1 LAISSDSFSSTITL
15 DSPSISQIN
24 PIMKHD
30 NLNPKTDIG
39 TSRRQSE
46 KGKEIESFTKEN
58 KLLNNLNKKESEMEM
73 FYFDPTESPARK
85 TLMKNV
91 NEKAKKGFP
100 KKNLLQNSSTPNPDH
115 FIQSEE
121 NTQTLSKFYFSPDSK
136 TLNSQP
142 DFKFK
147 PPTSTTTADVEAE
160 NLNQSIKPSFQY
172 QHQNIFKTILRSK
185 HFQTLRRTCDACQNA
200 KSNCICSNKAVEN
213 KTVLKT
219 DEMNPNKTITK
230 SNHYTK
236 PKSKLQRLIHEF
248 YLPSNV
254 DLKKEKS
261 SEDVNK
267 DIEVDPSL
275 KNKTFNQIKTRTK
288 EKFKSQMKEW
298 ANSLNIGTNSNVD
311 DCPSISTKTVIR
323 RKSNFE
329 DPQKLNIR
337 LRSRVKKQLKQY
349 EHNSIVGTKKKRSK
363 RIEWRPLVGDQIP
376 KSSKQILQ
384 EISVI
389 AKNKAKNKSDA
400 RIMKNETMIKS
411 KTKPRDKYKYEEN
424 DDDDDDEDDGDD
436 LIDTISITL
445 NNDDT
450 IVSNKK
456 SCAVNNFSQGPNK
469 GRKKVDFH
477 QKTPTGANPY
487 RTKAITSRVNQHT

>member
-1 LAISSDSFSSTITL
+1 MKL
-15 DSPSISQIN
+15 DNIN
-24 PIMKHD
+24 PKI
-30 NLNPKTDIG
+30 DIES
-39 TSRRQSE
+39 SRRQSE
-46 KGKEIESFTKEN
+46 NIQEIESYTKEN
-58 KLLNNLNKKESEMEM
+58 KMLNNLNKKESEMEM

-100 KKNLLQNSSTPNPDH
+100 KKNLLQNSSTPNPDN

-136 TLNSQP
+136 TLNNQP

-147 PPTSTTTADVEAE
+147 PPTSTTDVEAE

-185 HFQTLRRTCDACQNA
+185 HFQTLRRTCDSCQNA

-219 DEMNPNKTITK
+219 TPNEMNPNKTITK

-248 YLPSNV
+248 YLPSNG

-261 SEDVNK
+261 SEDVSK
-267 DIEVDPSL
+267 DIEIDPSL

-298 ANSLNIGTNSNVD
+298 ANSLNIGTNSNMD
-311 DCPSISTKTVIR
+311 DCTSISTKTIIR

-389 AKNKAKNKSDA
+389 AKNKGKNKSDA
-400 RIMKNETMIKS
+400 RMKNETMIKS
-411 KTKPRDKYKYEEN
+411 KNKTREKNKYEEN
-424 DDDDDDEDDGDD
+424 DDEEDDGEDGDD

-450 IVSNKK
+450 IVSNRK
-456 SCAVNNFSQGPNK
+456 SCVVNNFSQVPNK
-469 GRKKVDFH
+469 SRKKVDFH
-477 QKTPTGANPY
+477 QKTQTGANLY
-487 RTKAITSRVNQHT
+487 RTKAITSRVNQQT